1 MNRLVGQGRY
11 FESTNPKF
19 EEIKVLLDNAGNKEK
34 MEGMKRL
41 LAVRAPPQQIS
52 LFNALHS
59 LLLSLST
66 TSSVFLQSHSLQ
78 SHSLQSPCR

>member
-1 MNRLVGQGRY
+1 
-11 FESTNPKF
+11 
-19 EEIKVLLDNAGNKEK
+19 VLLDNAGNKEK

-41 LAVRAPPQQIS
+41 LAVRAPPPPKQIS

-78 SHSLQSPCR
+78 SPCR

>member
-41 LAVRAPPQQIS
+41 LAVRAPPP
-52 LFNALHS
+52 
-59 LLLSLST
+59 T
-66 TSSVFLQSHSLQ
+66 TNLTL
-78 SHSLQSPCR
+78 